1 MITRQKIVSITL
13 LPLLSLVALVA
24 VACPADG
31 EAISTDAMNEPAP
44 VTTVG
49 DPEPVQTPEIPVNG
63 NAGGWIRHH
72 HPKRPT
78 LPQRIPKRRKR

>member
-31 EAISTDAMNEPAP
+31 EATSTDAMNEPAP

-49 DPEPVQTPEIPVNG
+49 DPEPVQTPEIPVT
-63 NAGGWIRHH
+63 AIETHH
-72 HPKRPT
+72 GSG
-78 LPQRIPKRRKR
+78 

>member
-31 EAISTDAMNEPAP
+31 ETISTDAMNEPAP

-49 DPEPVQTPEIPVNG
+49 EPEPVQTPEIPVTV
-63 NAGGWIRHH
+63 IE
-72 HPKRPT
+72 T
-78 LPQRIPKRRKR
+78 LDDHGSR